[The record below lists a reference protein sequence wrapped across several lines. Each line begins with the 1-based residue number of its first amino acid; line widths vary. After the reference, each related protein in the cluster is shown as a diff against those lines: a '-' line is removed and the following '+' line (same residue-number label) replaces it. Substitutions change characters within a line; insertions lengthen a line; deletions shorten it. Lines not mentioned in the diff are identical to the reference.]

1 MPRAIDGTRR
11 KERRKKIQK
20 LAKGYWGRRKNL
32 FRTTKDAVAKA
43 LLYAYRDRHSKKRMM
58 RRLWITRISA
68 AVRAQGMTYSQFIA
82 LMKSHNINMD
92 RKQLSNLAIE
102 DYETFVKIVEA
113 VKQPALQN

>member
-11 KERRKKIQK
+11 KEHRKKLHK

-32 FRTTKDAVAKA
+32 YRTTKDAVAKG
-43 LLYAYRDRHSKKRMM
+43 LLYAYRDRRTKKRMM

-68 AVRAQGMTYSQFIA
+68 AVQAQGLSYSKFIA
-82 LMKSHNINMD
+82 SLKSHDIQLN

-102 DYETFVKIVEA
+102 DYDAFVKIVET
-113 VKQPALQN
+113 VK